1 MRTLVERGALALHAA
16 YFGVATGQL
25 SVRDPATDNFV
36 QIAAEDYRRMF
47 AQPRF

>member
-1 MRTLVERGALALHAA
+1 VHGA

-25 SVRDPATDNFV
+25 SVRDPATEKFV
-36 QIAAEDYRRMF
+36 QVAADEHARMF